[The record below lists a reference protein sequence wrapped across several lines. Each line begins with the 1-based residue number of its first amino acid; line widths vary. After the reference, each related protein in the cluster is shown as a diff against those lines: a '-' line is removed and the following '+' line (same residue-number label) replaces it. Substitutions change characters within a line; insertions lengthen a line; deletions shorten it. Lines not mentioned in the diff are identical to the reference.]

1 MFEIYEVKDW
11 RTGMKVTIVNC
22 FDTNRD
28 RVDLIY
34 DYFKEK
40 SYEVTVIESDFH
52 HGKKE
57 KKKKEK
63 RRQSCT
69 YWRLLFFWK
78 QDMPKSAKK
87 HGLSIQRNR

>member
-52 HGKKE
+52 HGN
-57 KKKKEK
+57 K
-63 RRQSCT
+63 RTRTSAL
-69 YWRLLFFWK
+69 YLFPYTRENG
-78 QDMPKSAKK
+78 QM
-87 HGLSIQRNR
+87 RR